1 MDEVPPPPP
10 LPKDFTM
17 VSDGNDL
24 FLVRKNGTT
33 AQVTAQQKK
42 QIEDAM
48 DLIFGPLGSGVR
60 VKGPKILD

>member
-1 MDEVPPPPP
+1 MDDDER
-10 LPKDFTM
+10 LPKNFTM

-33 AQVTAQQKK
+33 EPVTAQQVTE
-42 QIEDAM
+42 IEIAM
-48 DLIFGPLGSGVR
+48 EGIFRPLGSGVR